1 MIGNARVKIELSNG
15 GERSFM
21 FNVKGRGSD
30 DIENKVER
38 FARMKANQHDC
49 SRVLTWEVRFGERLT
64 HLGFV
69 TYSEKRGINGDYR
82 TEDSQ

>member
-38 FARMKANQHDC
+38 FARMKANQHHC
-49 SRVLTWEVRFGERLT
+49 SRELTWEVRIGERLT
-64 HLGFV
+64 QLGFV

>member
-1 MIGNARVKIELSNG
+1 MMGNAKVKIELSNG
-15 GERSFM
+15 GHRSFA

-30 DIENKVER
+30 DIEQKVER

-49 SRVLTWEVRFGERLT
+49 SRILTWEVRFGEKLA

-69 TYSEKRGINGDYR
+69 TYSKKKGVTGDYR
-82 TEDSQ
+82 TEESR